1 MSQQHPPSEELFA
14 YRDGELELERR
25 SLIEAHILS
34 CTQCAARVEALS
46 DAEGALRAGVAEPD
60 GAYFDRLN
68 DSVMRRVAEGAPPA
82 RAKAPRAPEP
92 APARRGRRRSF
103 EDEPRGHAPGL
114 PWAAILSTVSAGA
127 AVIVVGIFLA
137 QRQDAWRGAPEPGI
151 LGAPPD
157 AASGDTPGDS
167 PGASEDLSAA
177 APEAKRDEGEP
188 AAPESGAEGRI
199 DTQAQGAKEVA
210 TGSPPPAALE
220 APPLQAVRRAAD
232 QVPRAAGSGDV
243 RTESA
248 EEALPEVAE
257 RNAAL
262 QKKAEADANLARER
276 AAAASPAAG
285 LQTAPQSAVAG
296 PTYADIVARHGLP
309 PLYDPARV
317 DPGALLRAETDLRY
331 LYQNGGAGADS
342 ARARL
347 YLAEA
352 ARARAG
358 QDLDAETYD
367 AIVHHYQ
374 RALRL
379 AKDPE
384 TWRVAKKRLE
394 DFVSRSAPTR

>member
-14 YRDGELELERR
+14 YRDGELDLERR

-46 DAEGALRAGVAEPD
+46 DAEGVLRAGVAEPD
-60 GAYFDRLN
+60 GAYFDRLS

-82 RAKAPRAPEP
+82 RAKAPLAPEA
-92 APARRGRRRSF
+92 APSRRGRRRSF

-114 PWAAILSTVSAGA
+114 PWAAIVSTVSAGA

-157 AASGDTPGDS
+157 AASGDTPGDTPGEAPGEAS
-167 PGASEDLSAA
+167 GDTPGASEDRAAA
-177 APEAKRDEGEP
+177 APEAKRDEAEP
-188 AAPESGAEGRI
+188 AAPEA
-199 DTQAQGAKEVA
+199 
-210 TGSPPPAALE
+210 
-220 APPLQAVRRAAD
+220 AAD
-232 QVPRAAGSGDV
+232 GRADRKADLAPLAAARSGDI
-243 RTESA
+243 RTESV

-262 QKKAEADANLARER
+262 QKKAEAGAALARER
-276 AAAASPAAG
+276 AAATAPAAG
-285 LQTAPQSAVAG
+285 FEAARRSAAAG

-317 DPGALLRAETDLRY
+317 DPGAVLRAESDLRS